1 MSNLF
6 TGLMIGAGINLISG
20 FVSLF
25 GILNTS
31 IQGISNISYL
41 MRNNPNCKD
50 IMKVI
55 DNELLL
61 EVRIIVIKHFLDDL
75 NHIKISSN
83 IKDITQFII
92 KNLNTCITE
101 ILEKIKEINEK
112 INYNENLW
120 MLKNWRQYDFT
131 NDEIYLRN
139 KSSQLDHLETMF
151 YRILDNDKCYQ
162 QYKKEKNNNQNYNI
176 EEDRMMQSTYI
187 ADTLF
192 SKK

>member
-1 MSNLF
+1 MSQLF
-6 TGLMIGAGINLISG
+6 TGLMIGAGVNLIYG
-20 FVSLF
+20 FISLF

-31 IQGISNISYL
+31 VQGISNISYL

-50 IMKVI
+50 IMKII

-61 EVRIIVIKHFLDDL
+61 EVRIKVIKHFLDDL
-75 NHIKISSN
+75 HHIKISSN

-92 KNLNTCITE
+92 KNLNICISE

-112 INYNENLW
+112 INYNKNLW
-120 MLKNWRQYDFT
+120 ILPNWRKYDFT

-139 KSSQLDHLETMF
+139 KSAQLDHLETMF
-151 YRILDNDKCYQ
+151 YRILDNDQCYQ
-162 QYKKEKNNNQNYNI
+162 QYKKEKLNNENYNI
-176 EEDRMMQSTYI
+176 DEDRMTQSTYI

-192 SKK
+192 GKK